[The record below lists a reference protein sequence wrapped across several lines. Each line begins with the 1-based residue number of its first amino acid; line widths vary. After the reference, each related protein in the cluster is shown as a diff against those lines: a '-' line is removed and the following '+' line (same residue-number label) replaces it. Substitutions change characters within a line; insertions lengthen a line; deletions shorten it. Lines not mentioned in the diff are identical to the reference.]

1 MRSRGRALFPWMLIV
16 IPAAMAGFWLASESA
31 AQNRSESAKLPRPV
45 VNTHVLMER
54 FQEPL
59 FEALSQAVKQEPRE
73 RMQWRALEQNAIRA
87 AEIANLT
94 AIREVPP
101 ADRNAWLQ
109 LCAVNQS
116 SAQEL
121 AAAAK
126 ATNYES
132 TKKAWGRF
140 VEACNACHKRFEPEH
155 APILEP

>member
-1 MRSRGRALFPWMLIV
+1 VLFPLMLAIV
-16 IPAAMAGFWLASESA
+16 PAGVLAAWLATESS
-31 AQNRSESAKLPRPV
+31 AQNRERAKLPRPV

-59 FEALSQAVKQEPRE
+59 FEALSQAVKQEPAD

-94 AIREVPP
+94 AIREVP
-101 ADRNAWLQ
+101 ADDRNAWLQ
-109 LCAVNQS
+109 LCEASQS

-126 ATNYES
+126 SADYDS
-132 TKKAWGRF
+132 TRKAWGRF

-155 APILEP
+155 APVLEP